1 MDKAPAMLELVNH
14 REQRRVRR
22 QQSESDH
29 ERCDAHNPP
38 QQDKLQPAIQIVEP
52 RLHDFELL
60 VSHLRASCSATAS
73 GARIYPLKRATWM
86 PAAKKSPGSRL
97 EPGTRTGSLEE
108 VCGKSRRAGRPGS

>member
-14 REQRRVRR
+14 TEPRRVRR

-29 ERCDAHNPP
+29 ERCSAHNPP

-60 VSHLRASCSATAS
+60 ASAPRSSPTATPT
-73 GARIYPLKRATWM
+73 GARIYSLKEQPGCQGR
-86 PAAKKSPGSRL
+86 KSCPGVAGRVHDL
-97 EPGTRTGSLEE
+97 GKGSLEE
-108 VCGKSRRAGRPGS
+108 VCGKF